1 MKRQENFKNF
11 KSDGNSSTI
20 LNWNAYWNL
29 EMFPKVFKI
38 IDIVLRLQDLCL
50 YLIFV
55 FIETFHSYWMNFR
68 FLMKQKTKI
77 CNKRIK
83 VGEEEVIRGKFQ
95 KLLFQ
100 KYLRS

>member
-1 MKRQENFKNF
+1 MKQENFKNF

-20 LNWNAYWNL
+20 LNYAYWNL

-38 IDIVLRLQDLCL
+38 IDIVLRLQD
-50 YLIFV
+50 V

-68 FLMKQKTKI
+68 FLLMKQETKI

-83 VGEEEVIRGKFQ
+83 VEEEEVVRGKFQ
-95 KLLFQ
+95 KLLSQ